1 MILTL
6 AVIGGMAFIV
16 GIAIG
21 AGTRPGRAHIAH
33 HPALDGPLG
42 AIVKAGQIEV
52 RR

>member
-1 MILTL
+1 MIAL
-6 AVIGGMAFIV
+6 AVILAMTLGIGIV
-16 GIAIG
+16 IG
-21 AGTRPGRAHIAH
+21 SGTRPGRPHIQH